1 MDAVMTGITGDVAD
15 KGTLGTPL
23 SLSLLLPLLLL
34 LALALAPPLPLSLS
48 LSLLEYDD
56 ATRSAGLVTRKSLV
70 PDR

>member
-1 MDAVMTGITGDVAD
+1 MTGITGDVAD

-34 LALALAPPLPLSLS
+34 LALAPPLP